1 MRPMDK
7 LEERVILKLR
17 SKIFTDFKILEKEQ
31 DDFNYFSIFFNALKC
46 ELQLSHV
53 HFLIYKNVL
62 SENEQFLLSF
72 KTPSLSFFDTWQ
84 KDMYTKYLREGA
96 FIVNFPMERYDQ
108 VPFDKSLFVFGQHD
122 DLVGI
127 LLFKLP
133 DKNHHFSDS
142 FWETLSKTVYQYFEK
157 VMQLCILKHEKK
169 RYKLLQNVTSQLHS
183 TIDIDAVLRKVL
195 DSLEEFYPYFQYQIF
210 LSNYNN
216 IDNDD
221 SRIQPLDY
229 TKSNA
234 AIMETFITGNYKI
247 EHELKL
253 SKRYL
258 YFPLKGKQGIYGVL
272 KIEAQKTIL
281 ISGQDIEFISIL
293 IGTASTAMENA
304 HLYQQSRQLVNDLQ
318 LITKVTKKLNANLR
332 LTELVHNISEEL
344 QSAFYAEEVGIILF
358 EENQFN
364 VLTGSTPFFNDKD
377 CFPFLQFVKD
387 FLDTRE
393 ESLFIGNF
401 EPDDNDLVSP
411 FRSIM
416 AESLKREQHKIGFII
431 VLHRIPYKF
440 SFNTFK
446 LLQSITQHVSLAFTN
461 TILRERLEQL
471 VITDYLTKLYTR
483 NYLDEQMQKS
493 IEKDKQ
499 GTFLLIDIDNFKI
512 INDTFGHQVGD
523 QILIQIA
530 KIIKKNLKMNEVGA
544 RWGGEELAIY
554 LPNCSLEEGLSLGE
568 QLVLETSNSIDPP
581 VTISCGIS
589 HWNEKNKESPFSLFK
604 KADEALYLAKNRG
617 KNRAIA
623 SVK

>member
-1 MRPMDK
+1 MRPMDN

-17 SKIFTDFKILEKEQ
+17 SKIFTEFKILETEQ
-31 DDFNYFSIFFNALKC
+31 DDINCFSTFCNALKC
-46 ELQLSHV
+46 ELQLNHV
-53 HFLIYKNVL
+53 HFLIYKNFL
-62 SENEQFLLSF
+62 SEKEQFLLSL
-72 KTPSLSFFDTWQ
+72 KTPFLSFFDTWQ
-84 KDMYTKYLREGA
+84 KDIYTQYLKAGS
-96 FIVNFPMERYDQ
+96 FLVNFPIERYDQ
-108 VPFDKSLFVFGQHD
+108 IPFDKSLFVFGQHD

-133 DKNHHFSDS
+133 KKNHHFSDS
-142 FWETLSKTVYQYFEK
+142 FWESLSKTVYQYFEK
-157 VMQLCILKHEKK
+157 VLQLFILKREKK
-169 RYKLLQNVTSQLHS
+169 RYKLLQIVTSQLHS
-183 TIDIDAVLRKVL
+183 SIDIDAVLRKVL
-195 DSLEEFYPYFQYQIF
+195 DSLEESYPYFKYQIF

-247 EHELKL
+247 DHDITLP
-253 SKRYL
+253 KRYL

-272 KIEAQKTIL
+272 KIEAQNSIL
-281 ISGQDIEFISIL
+281 IFDQDIEFISIL

-332 LTELVHNISEEL
+332 LTELVHNIAEEL

-358 EENQFN
+358 EGNQFN
-364 VLTGSTPFFNDKD
+364 VQTGSTSFFRDEA
-377 CFPFLQFVKD
+377 CFPFLQFVKN
-387 FLDTRE
+387 FLETRE

-401 EPDDNDLVSP
+401 EPDDKNLIIP
-411 FRSIM
+411 FHSIM
-416 AESLKREQHKIGFII
+416 AESLKRDQHKIGFII
-431 VLHRIPYKF
+431 VLHRVPYKF

-471 VITDYLTKLYTR
+471 VITDYLTELYTR
-483 NYLDEQMQKS
+483 NYLDEQMKKS
-493 IEKDKQ
+493 IEKDEQ
-499 GTFLLIDIDNFKI
+499 GAFLLIDIDNFKI

-530 KIIKKNLKMNEVGA
+530 KIIKSNLKKNEVGA
-544 RWGGEELAIY
+544 RWGGEELAVY
-554 LPNCSLEEGLSLGE
+554 LPNCSLEDGLSLGE
-568 QLVLETSNSIDPP
+568 QLVLETSNSIEPP

-589 HWNEKNKESPFSLFK
+589 YWNEKNKESPFSLFK

-623 SVK
+623 SAK

>member
-31 DDFNYFSIFFNALKC
+31 DDINYFSTFFNALKC
-46 ELQLSHV
+46 ELQWNHV
-53 HFLIYKNVL
+53 HFLIYKNFL
-62 SENEQFLLSF
+62 SEKEQFLLSF
-72 KTPSLSFFDTWQ
+72 KTSSLSFFDTWQ
-84 KDMYTKYLREGA
+84 KDIYTKYLREGS

-108 VPFDKSLFVFGQHD
+108 IPFDKSLFVFGQHD

-157 VMQLCILKHEKK
+157 VMQLFILKHEKK

-247 EHELKL
+247 EDKTKL
-253 SKRYL
+253 PQRYL

-272 KIEAQKTIL
+272 KIVAQKTIL

-332 LTELVHNISEEL
+332 LTELVHNIAEEL
-344 QSAFYAEEVGIILF
+344 QSAFHAEEVGIILF

-364 VLTGSTPFFNDKD
+364 VLTGSTPFFNKED
-377 CFPFLQFVKD
+377 CLPFLQFVKD
-387 FLDTRE
+387 FMDTRD
-393 ESLFIGNF
+393 ESLFIGNY
-401 EPDDNDLVSP
+401 EPDDKELVTP

-483 NYLDEQMQKS
+483 NYLDDQMQKS

-499 GTFLLIDIDNFKI
+499 GAFLLIDIDNFKI
-512 INDTFGHQVGD
+512 INDTFGH
-523 QILIQIA
+523 
-530 KIIKKNLKMNEVGA
+530 
-544 RWGGEELAIY
+544 
-554 LPNCSLEEGLSLGE
+554 
-568 QLVLETSNSIDPP
+568 
-581 VTISCGIS
+581 
-589 HWNEKNKESPFSLFK
+589 
-604 KADEALYLAKNRG
+604 
-617 KNRAIA
+617 
-623 SVK
+623 